1 MSKQSTY
8 ISKNFTFEELFRSET
23 AVALGINNTP
33 NATVAKRLEDLVV
46 NVLQPLRD
54 LWGAPIIISSGYRC
68 NALNAAVGG
77 SPSSQHMLGEAVDIR
92 TKSDTRDS
100 NMALLKCFLRSGIE
114 FDELISEDVNSKY
127 QPNWIH
133 VSYTTRRANRKKKL
147 TMKRDS
153 RGRAVYYKGINI

>member
-8 ISKNFTFEELFRSET
+8 ISPNFAFEELYKSDT
-23 AVALGINNTP
+23 AKALGINNTP

-92 TKSDTRDS
+92 TKSDSRDD
-100 NMALLKCFLRSGIE
+100 NMALLKCFLRSGIPYDQTIAE
-114 FDELISEDVNSKY
+114 NVDSKGR
-127 QPNWIH
+127 PDWIH
-133 VSYTTRRANRKKKL
+133 ISFTTRRANRHKRT
-147 TMKRDS
+147 TMKRVN
-153 RGRAVYYKGINI
+153 GKAVYYNGINL